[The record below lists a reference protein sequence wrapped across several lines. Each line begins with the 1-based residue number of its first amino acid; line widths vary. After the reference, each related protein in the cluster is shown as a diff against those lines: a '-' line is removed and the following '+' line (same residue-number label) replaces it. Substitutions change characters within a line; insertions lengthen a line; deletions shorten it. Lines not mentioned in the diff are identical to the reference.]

1 MSLDYYIQKSDK
13 RFPLIPNAEMV
24 ASEVNKEALIIA
36 MLMAIFAG
44 VIASIFGLV
53 ESSRSSEMNIGRG
66 VFVGTST
73 AVTMFS
79 ITLLWLRKTGRKL
92 LSSEALGSM
101 YPLMVS
107 QLDQV
112 VSDSS
117 IAREK
122 MKECYLK
129 HGFIPRFYVSEVLDY
144 IRYVAP
150 NKKHRELYEKI
161 K

>member
-1 MSLDYYIQKSDK
+1 MSLDYYIQKSDR
-13 RFPLIPNAEMV
+13 RFPLIPNEEMV
-24 ASEVNKEALIIA
+24 ASEVKKETLIIA
-36 MLMAIFAG
+36 MLIAIFAG

-53 ESSRSSEMNIGRG
+53 ESSRSSEINLWRG
-66 VFVGTST
+66 GFVGAST
-73 AVTMFS
+73 AITMFLF
-79 ITLLWLRKTGRKL
+79 TLLWLRKTGRKL
-92 LSSEALGSM
+92 LSREALGSM

-122 MKECYLK
+122 MKECYLT
-129 HGFIPRFYVSEVLDY
+129 HGFIPRFYASEVLDY

-150 NKKHRELYEKI
+150 NKKYLELYK
-161 K
+161 KLK